1 MPLFGKPEPAT
12 TPKQRIVPRQP
23 GDTTPLSPAIAE
35 ALRKAGMDPDRF
47 TVAPGDPVAAALS
60 GLPPAG
66 SSLEHA
72 FLFTDRADA
81 LRCVET
87 FADRGRPVTITKAD
101 AGWTVAINGA
111 DDAGIEDSE
120 EHRRIAGEATALG
133 GADRGFTRATVT
145 TRVRVT

>member
-1 MPLFGKPEPAT
+1 MPLFGKREPAVGQ
-12 TPKQRIVPRQP
+12 KLRVVPRQP
-23 GDTTPLSPAIAE
+23 GDTTPLSAGIAE
-35 ALRKAGMDPDRF
+35 ALRKAGMDPDQF
-47 TVAPGDPVAAALS
+47 TVAPGDPGAAALS

-87 FADRGRPVTITKAD
+87 FADRGRPVTITKSEQ
-101 AGWTVAINGA
+101 GWTVAINAANDPGI
-111 DDAGIEDSE
+111 DDAD
-120 EHRRIAGEATALG
+120 EHRRIAAEATALG
-133 GADRGFTRATVT
+133 GADRGFSRTTVT